1 MVALSRA
8 ISFLLA
14 FECGDGLQMEC
25 LWKQIYQGESD
36 GSIPGWLQRAQVAGE
51 GRGVAGN
58 VDNLA
63 RLHGGQ
69 PVADVAA

>member
-1 MVALSRA
+1 
-8 ISFLLA
+8 
-14 FECGDGLQMEC
+14 MEC

-51 GRGVAGN
+51 GRRVAGN

-63 RLHGGQ
+63 RLHGGE